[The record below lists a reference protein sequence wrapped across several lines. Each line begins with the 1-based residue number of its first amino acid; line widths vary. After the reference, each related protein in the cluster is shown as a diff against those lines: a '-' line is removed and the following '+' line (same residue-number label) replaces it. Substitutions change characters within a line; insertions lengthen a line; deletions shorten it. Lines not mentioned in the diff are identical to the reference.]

1 MPRRSDVRV
10 QLLSVRTQTSSAMQL
25 GDARR
30 AHDARAGQLPAAGA
44 RVLRRRA
51 GALALIAV
59 GAGHVLERLLFHQE
73 PAHVRYYIQ

>member
-1 MPRRSDVRV
+1 MRV
-10 QLLSVRTQTSSAMQL
+10 ESAT
-25 GDARR
+25 GGAG
-30 AHDARAGQLPAAGA
+30 AHAGQLPAAGA